1 MDGLLRRV
9 TFLCSQAERLHRRN
23 KLCTLFELRQ
33 MPGRQL
39 RVPDSAVQEQQGW
52 AAPAAPHPHRAAFD
66 AEAARND
73 SGYNGVVL

>member
-1 MDGLLRRV
+1 
-9 TFLCSQAERLHRRN
+9 
-23 KLCTLFELRQ
+23 

-66 AEAARND
+66 AKAARND
-73 SGYNGVVL
+73 SGYNGMVL